1 MLNIF
6 RYEMLDPEVPKCKYQ
21 KYCASLNKALPTA
34 SSNSHANMENLSQL
48 SWFIILPLYTNSMP
62 WYSKLIQQLHHYR
75 LHWLWELFHPL
86 TEFIPSFPEINWH
99 QANTRY
105 LWNKLHDEES
115 YQWELCWAI
124 EHPETKQKKSN
135 LTFCNNGTNLSLQ
148 IFLLLLTLF
157 LNRLYFKFVYLMW

>member
-1 MLNIF
+1 
-6 RYEMLDPEVPKCKYQ
+6 
-21 KYCASLNKALPTA
+21 
-34 SSNSHANMENLSQL
+34 MENLSQL

-124 EHPETKQKKSN
+124 EHPETKQKKIQLNILQQWNKSFTPN
-135 LTFCNNGTNLSLQ
+135 FSFITNFISQQIVLQ
-148 IFLLLLTLF
+148 IRLF
-157 LNRLYFKFVYLMW
+157 NVIRNQINQNPCLDLKVSW